1 MIKAYT
7 FYDSKVNKLNDFV
20 LAFFDR
26 IEFETGDFSTD
37 FFEKEFYENLVIR
50 HEEILLDSFK
60 KIYKEFKGWGQ
71 SKRTELCKAIRES
84 NDIENICN
92 GSVKPTKSLK
102 DPDFIEVFF
111 VDLYNKILF
120 KKIFIENYGDRKA
133 HYHNFRRHANNE
145 YPDCPACGIRP
156 MHTRAE
162 DITEQYDHYLPKDT
176 YPFSAVNF
184 KNLVPVCSDCNSF
197 QVKSNDDI
205 LRHTGKVFYP
215 FDTAHQTINFE
226 ITIAVQNDSVL
237 ENIEWK
243 IDYSCAAGKDNELT
257 AWKAIYKIE
266 DRHQKYLRGNIR
278 SWVDH
283 YWEEVKKSVFIRLVP
298 REFDRKVVYLEGK
311 KDRFLFEYKCLSV
324 FLDSIEMAMSESNAA
339 SRYDR

>member
-1 MIKAYT
+1 
-7 FYDSKVNKLNDFV
+7 
-20 LAFFDR
+20 
-26 IEFETGDFSTD
+26 
-37 FFEKEFYENLVIR
+37 
-50 HEEILLDSFK
+50 
-60 KIYKEFKGWGQ
+60 
-71 SKRTELCKAIRES
+71 
-84 NDIENICN
+84 
-92 GSVKPTKSLK
+92 
-102 DPDFIEVFF
+102 
-111 VDLYNKILF
+111 
-120 KKIFIENYGDRKA
+120 
-133 HYHNFRRHANNE
+133 
-145 YPDCPACGIRP
+145 